1 MSIIIGITKQT
12 SEEEKERLKPFISS
26 LVDSGYVRRIV
37 AHEGD
42 YSIQSFS
49 KEDNPIFPAYIV
61 DKMVKGTS
69 L

>member
-1 MSIIIGITKQT
+1 MSIIIGITRQT
-12 SEEEKERLKPFISS
+12 SEEEKERLKPFISG
-26 LVDSGYVRRIV
+26 LIDSGYVRRIV